1 LANHDKLN
9 VWIPDQVGDDKRNT
23 PMPKAKKTGT
33 TLVIVESPTK
43 AKTITKFLGDGF
55 IVKSSFG
62 HVRDLPRSKMAVDI
76 EHNFEPQYVVSREKS
91 KVAKELKDA
100 AKKCDNILFATD
112 SDREGEAISWHLA
125 HILGVEPTDA
135 KRIVFHEIT
144 KTAIEEALK
153 NPQPL
158 NMPLVHA
165 QQARRVLD
173 RLVGYELSPFLWR
186 KVSKGLSAGRV
197 QSVAVRLIVER
208 EREIQAFK
216 AEEYWTIEALFATAK
231 KEIFGAKLSALP
243 DKKLEKMDIGSEKIA
258 HEIVT
263 ALNNATYEVADVE
276 TKKSKRA
283 PAPPFTTSTLQQ
295 DANSR
300 LGFSA
305 KQTMRL
311 AQQLYEGVELGS
323 AGAVG
328 LITYMRTDSVNLAEK
343 FLTEANTLI
352 GQDYG
357 AKYQLEKPRFYTN
370 RSKNAQEAHEAIR
383 PADVT
388 QTPDLVKNFLDNN
401 QYRLYDLIWRR
412 AVATQMQNAIMSNL
426 AIDVKSNNNYTFHAT
441 GTTIDFDGF
450 LKLYPERTTENIL
463 PRLEEKESV
472 DLNELK
478 PEQHFTEPPARFS
491 DATLVKVLEQHGIGR
506 PSTYAPTIAT
516 IEDRGYVE
524 RDPNKKLAPREVAF
538 LVNDLLVAHFPKIVD
553 LEFTAKME
561 DEFDEV
567 AHGQKQWQ
575 PLIADFYGPFKEN
588 LTAKDA
594 ELKKSEIGAVPTGD
608 KCPDCDKDLVRR
620 IGRFGAFTAC
630 SGYPECKYILKI
642 KVPEIKIGIHCPKCA
657 DGDML
662 ERRSRF
668 GKIFYSCSKY
678 PDCKFALW
686 NKPNGDKCPSCQGLL
701 SVTPA
706 GKVKC
711 ENKECPTYVA
721 RAPRKGGW
729 PARQGLRPKAEAGG
743 SKKTKKKDEE

>member
-1 LANHDKLN
+1 M
-9 VWIPDQVGDDKRNT
+9 T
-23 PMPKAKKTGT
+23 KAKKTGT

-55 IVKSSFG
+55 VIKSSFG
-62 HVRDLPRSKMAVDI
+62 HVRDLPKNEMGVDI
-76 EHNFEPQYVVSREKS
+76 EHNFEPRYVVSRLKS

-100 AKKCDNILFATD
+100 AKKCNKILFATD

-125 HILGVEPTDA
+125 NILGVEPTDA
-135 KRIVFHEIT
+135 ERIVFHEIT

-153 NPQPL
+153 HPQPL
-158 NMPLVHA
+158 NMPLVNA
-165 QQARRVLD
+165 QQARRILD

-186 KVSKGLSAGRV
+186 KVTKGLSAGRV

-208 EREIQAFK
+208 EREILAFK
-216 AEEYWTIEALFATAK
+216 SEEYWSIEAIFSNDK
-231 KEIFGAKLSALP
+231 KEAFNAKLLSLP
-243 DKKLEKMDIGSEKIA
+243 DEKLEKMSITGEKRA
-258 HEIVT
+258 QEIVT
-263 ALNNATYEVADVE
+263 DLKGATYQVASVE

-295 DANSR
+295 DANGR

-323 AGAVG
+323 EGSVG

-343 FLTEANTLI
+343 FLTEAHALI
-352 GQDYG
+352 GADYG
-357 AKYQLEKPRFYTN
+357 AKYQMEKPRFYTN

-383 PADVT
+383 PTDVAR
-388 QTPDLVKNFLDNN
+388 TPEIVKNFLDNN

-412 AVATQMQNAIMSNL
+412 AVATQMQNAILSNL
-426 AIDVKSNNNYTFHAT
+426 AVDVVSNNKYTFHAT

-450 LKLYPERTTENIL
+450 LKLYPERTKENIL
-463 PRLEEKESV
+463 PRLEEKEV
-472 DLNELK
+472 VNLDELK
-478 PEQHFTEPPARFS
+478 PEQHFTEPPARYS
-491 DATLVKVLEQHGIGR
+491 DATLVKVLELHGIGR
-506 PSTYAPTIAT
+506 PSTFAPTIAT

-524 RDPNKKLAPREVAF
+524 RDPNKKLAPKEIAF
-538 LVNDLLVAHFPKIVD
+538 LVNDLLVKHFPNIVD

-561 DEFDEV
+561 NEFDEV
-567 AHGQKQWQ
+567 AHGKKEWQ
-575 PLIADFYGPFKEN
+575 PLIADFYGPFKAN
-588 LTAKDA
+588 LTIKDE
-594 ELKKSEIGAVPTGD
+594 ELKKSDIGAVPTGEP
-608 KCPDCDKDLVRR
+608 CPECAKPLVRR
-620 IGRFGAFTAC
+620 MGRFGAFTAC
-630 SGYPECKYILKI
+630 SGYPDCKYILKV
-642 KVPEIKIGIHCPKCA
+642 KVPEIKIDIHCPKCA
-657 DGDML
+657 DGEML

-668 GKIFYSCSKY
+668 GKIFYSCNKY

-706 GKVKC
+706 GKIKC

-729 PARQGLRPKAEAGG
+729 G
-743 SKKTKKKDEE
+743 KKKKASDAE